1 MVNWKAIGIALL
13 IIGGGFVVLK
23 LLWPYIIPAVL
34 GVPAPTLPPLIFP
47 LLTCAAI
54 LIGISGLLPSR
65 WANWSRRLV
74 KAALILVFVGVLLI
88 ELPLISSAHHRV
100 EVSME
105 ECKNFFIP
113 VTNVAE
119 TSTLAVDAIKYA
131 SCVLTG
137 YFPTT
142 TQASE
147 VGWVTFYIFYII
159 LPFAFIFAFM
169 YGLMSGLGFESLFG
183 AVTKPVVTV
192 LTFVISMYATR
203 VLFGAVLLELLGYGA
218 WALAA
223 VFIAIIITGGL
234 WKLMSGLYP
243 VVTPLLEG
251 PALARAEW
259 IIGRLTNPETFRVLS
274 EKEKKDLEKELEQLA
289 ANYPSVRA
297 KVEEVSRK
305 AKGERPAPSSQ

>member
-1 MVNWKAIGIALL
+1 MVNWRAVGVGIGI
-13 IIGGGFVVLK
+13 IVVTYVVLQ
-23 LLWPYIIPAVL
+23 LVWPRIIPLL
-34 GVPAPTLPPLIFP
+34 GVSTPIQLSPFVFP
-47 LLTCAAI
+47 LLIGAAI
-54 LIGISGLLPSR
+54 IIAISGFLKPDWGRNLAKVALL
-65 WANWSRRLV
+65 
-74 KAALILVFVGVLLI
+74 LVFAGVLLI
-88 ELPLISSAHHRV
+88 EVPLVQPFLKRT

-113 VTNVAE
+113 ATNE
-119 TSTLAVDAIKYA
+119 TSTLMVDAIKYA

-159 LPFAFIFAFM
+159 LPFAFIFTFI
-169 YGLMSGLGFESLFG
+169 YGLMNALGFESFFG
-183 AVTKPVVTV
+183 AVAKPVITV

-203 VLFGAVLLELLGYGA
+203 VLFGAVLLEFLGYGA
-218 WALAA
+218 WGLAA
-223 VFIAIIITGGL
+223 VFIAVIITGGL

-243 VVTPLLEG
+243 VITPLLEG

-289 ANYPSVRA
+289 ANYPSVRR
-297 KVEEVSRK
+297 KVNEMFRRGRGGV
-305 AKGERPAPSSQ
+305 AAPS

>member
-1 MVNWKAIGIALL
+1 MVNWTGIGIAIV
-13 IIGGGFVVLK
+13 IIVVTFVVLK
-23 LLWPYIIPAVL
+23 LLWPSIIPAVL
-34 GVPAPTLPPLIFP
+34 GVSAPTLSPLIFP

-54 LIGISGLLPSR
+54 LIGISGLLPDK
-65 WANWSRRLV
+65 WANWSKRLV
-74 KAALILVFVGVLLI
+74 KGALILVFVGVLLI
-88 ELPLISSAHHRV
+88 ELPLISSTQHPV

-105 ECKNFFIP
+105 ECKNQFFP
-113 VTNVAE
+113 E
-119 TSTLAVDAIKYA
+119 TEKALTDAIKYA
-131 SCVLTG
+131 SCILTG

-142 TQASE
+142 EQINE

-169 YGLMSGLGFESLFG
+169 YGLMSGLGFESFFG

-203 VLFGAVLLELLGYGA
+203 VLFGAVLLEFLGYGA
-218 WALAA
+218 WALVA

-243 VVTPLLEG
+243 VITPLLEE

-289 ANYPSVRA
+289 VNYPSVRR
-297 KVEEVSRK
+297 KVNEVFRR
-305 AKGERPAPSSQ
+305 GGGGVPAPSH

>member
-1 MVNWKAIGIALL
+1 MVSWKAIIIALV
-13 IIGGGFVVLK
+13 IIGGVFVVLK
-23 LLWPYIIPAVL
+23 LWWPYIIPAVL

-54 LIGISGLLPSR
+54 LIGISGLLPSS

-88 ELPLISSAHHRV
+88 ELPLISSAQHPV
-100 EVSME
+100 KVSME
-105 ECKNFFIP
+105 ECKNQFFP
-113 VTNVAE
+113 E
-119 TSTLAVDAIKYA
+119 TEKALTDAIKYA
-131 SCVLTG
+131 SCILTG

-142 TQASE
+142 EQINE

-159 LPFAFIFAFM
+159 LPFAFIFALM
-169 YGLMSGLGFESLFG
+169 YGLMSGLGFESFFG

-203 VLFGAVLLELLGYGA
+203 VLFGAVLLEFLGYGA

-243 VVTPLLEG
+243 VVTPLLEE

-289 ANYPSVRA
+289 ANYPNVRA
-297 KVEEVSRK
+297 KVEEVFRR
-305 AKGERPAPSSQ
+305 ERG

>member
-1 MVNWKAIGIALL
+1 MVNWRAVGVGIGI
-13 IIGGGFVVLK
+13 IVVTYVVLQ
-23 LLWPYIIPAVL
+23 LVWPRIIPLL
-34 GVPAPTLPPLIFP
+34 GVSTPIQLSPFVFP
-47 LLTCAAI
+47 LLIGAAI
-54 LIGISGLLPSR
+54 IIAISGFLKPDWGRNLAKVALL
-65 WANWSRRLV
+65 
-74 KAALILVFVGVLLI
+74 LVFAGVLLI
-88 ELPLISSAHHRV
+88 EVPLVQPFLKRT

-113 VTNVAE
+113 ATNE
-119 TSTLAVDAIKYA
+119 TSTLMVDAIKYA

-169 YGLMSGLGFESLFG
+169 YGLMNALGFESFFG
-183 AVTKPVVTV
+183 AVAKPVITV

-203 VLFGAVLLELLGYGA
+203 VLFGAVLLEFLGYGA
-218 WALAA
+218 WGLAA
-223 VFIAIIITGGL
+223 VFIAVIITGGL

-243 VVTPLLEG
+243 VITPLLEG

-289 ANYPSVRA
+289 ANYPSVRR
-297 KVEEVSRK
+297 KVNEMFRRGRGGV
-305 AKGERPAPSSQ
+305 AAPS

>member
-1 MVNWKAIGIALL
+1 MVNWKAVGVGIA
-13 IIGGGFVVLK
+13 IIGVYVVVYWLFPWI
-23 LLWPYIIPAVL
+23 LSLL
-34 GVPAPTLPPLIFP
+34 GVSTPIQLSSLVFP
-47 LLTCAAI
+47 LLIGAAI
-54 LIGISGLLPSR
+54 IIAISGFLKPDWGRNLAKVALL
-65 WANWSRRLV
+65 
-74 KAALILVFVGVLLI
+74 LVFAGVLLI
-88 ELPLISSAHHRV
+88 EVPLVQSFLGKRT
-100 EVSME
+100 EVSIE
-105 ECKNFFIP
+105 ECKNILFP
-113 VTNVAE
+113 KTNE
-119 TSTLAVDAIKYA
+119 TSTLMVDAIKYA

-142 TQASE
+142 DQLNE

-169 YGLMSGLGFESLFG
+169 YGLMNALGFESFFG
-183 AVTKPVVTV
+183 AVAKPVITV

-203 VLFGAVLLELLGYGA
+203 VLFGAVLLEFLGYGA
-218 WALAA
+218 WGLVA

-243 VVTPLLEG
+243 VITPLLEG

-289 ANYPSVRA
+289 ANYPSVRR
-297 KVEEVSRK
+297 KVNEMFRK
-305 AKGERPAPSSQ
+305 GKGGVPAPSR